1 MAKRGP
7 QYLVDDKGRKKGVL
21 LSMKQYSELM
31 QRLED
36 LEVALELDEAIR
48 TEDSFRNYEEIRKE
62 LKDKQVL

>member
-21 LSMKQYSELM
+21 LSMKQYSELL

-36 LEVALELDEAIR
+36 LEDALELDEAIR
-48 TEDSFRNYEEIRKE
+48 TSEGLVDYREVQKE
-62 LKDKQVL
+62 LKDEGIL